1 VGRYRAEKITRSLG
15 LTVAAICGL
24 GASAIASVAMAAPGV
39 DPPGANG
46 TVQIDG
52 GPPFDQK
59 MSNEPHVGCD
69 FAVDFHNFD
78 DDEHANIVFTL
89 HPPTSSSG
97 PGIELLRQNNVLI
110 SDDPADGANPDPDE
124 LIVYNTSQLGLDE
137 FTPHPKQGFH
147 IKLTVERIGA
157 PGAGKHKVFWVEA
170 CVTPTSPSSPPPT
183 TETPSTPPGGGGGLP
198 VTGAGLGGMV
208 AAGLGMIAAGTTA
221 VLVVRRRRT
230 LGEATES

>member
-1 VGRYRAEKITRSLG
+1 
-15 LTVAAICGL
+15 
-24 GASAIASVAMAAPGV
+24 MAAPGF

-59 MSNEPHVGCD
+59 MDNEPHVSCD

-78 DDEHANIVFTL
+78 DDERANIVFTL

-97 PGIELLRQNNVLI
+97 PGIELLRVDNVLI

-124 LIVYNTSQLGLDE
+124 LFEFTTSQLGLDA

-157 PGAGKHKVFWVEA
+157 PGAGKHKVFWVQE
-170 CVTPTSPSSPPPT
+170 CVAPTTPTSPPPT
-183 TETPSTPPGGGGGLP
+183 GSETPTPSESTPPGGNGLP
-198 VTGAGLGGMV
+198 VTGAGLGGVV
-208 AAGLGMIAAGTTA
+208 AAGLGLVAAGSAA
-221 VLVVRRRRT
+221 VVFVRRRRSI
-230 LGEATES
+230 GDATES